1 VTLDAQHWQERLGKL
16 AAEHGVVGASLAV
29 ELDGE
34 RLEAATGVLNMRS
47 GQPATPDSVFQ
58 IGSISKVWT
67 ATLIMQLVDEGL
79 LDLDAPVVTYLPDFR
94 VADAEVTR
102 TVTTRQLLTHTSG
115 IDGDFFQ
122 DTGRGDDALEKYV
135 GAMADLKQNHP
146 QGATMSYCNSGYS
159 VLGRIIEVL
168 RGTTWDA
175 ALREHLL
182 TPLGLETA
190 GTLPEEALLYA
201 AATGHVQQPEMP
213 QPVVTPQWGIFRSAG
228 PAGLIHCP
236 ARDVLV
242 FARMHLDDGVGPDGK
257 RVLSAESARAM
268 REPQIEVPDRWL
280 LGSHWGLGWILM
292 TWDGQQVYGHD
303 GATLGQ
309 GAFLRVLPER
319 KLAVSLCC
327 NGGRGMRELF
337 EALYAELFQQLVGVQ
352 MPARPEP
359 TGDTVGNAE
368 RFAGRYARESVQM
381 DVEDA
386 GNGKLQLTVTP
397 TGPLALGAQPQVLA
411 LRPFEGEVLLAKAEK
426 DESWIPAVFYDIDG
440 SRFVHLGARA
450 TPRAGDVTA

>member
-1 VTLDAQHWQERLGKL
+1 VTLDAQHWQERLDKL

-34 RLEAATGVLNMRS
+34 QVEAATGVLNLRS
-47 GQPATPDSVFQ
+47 GQPATPDAVFQ

-67 ATLIMQLVDEGL
+67 ATLVLQLVDEGL
-79 LDLDAPVVTYLPDFR
+79 LDLDLPIVTYLPDFR
-94 VADAEVTR
+94 VAEAEVSR
-102 TVTTRQLLTHTSG
+102 TVTTRQLLAHTSG
-115 IDGDFFQ
+115 IDGDFFH

-135 GAMADLKQNHP
+135 AAMADLKQMHP

-159 VLGRIIEVL
+159 VLGRLVEVL
-168 RGTTWDA
+168 REKTWDA

-190 GTLPEEALLYA
+190 GTLPEEALLHA
-201 AATGHVQQPEMP
+201 AATGHVQEPGMTAP
-213 QPVVTPQWGIFRSAG
+213 IVTPQWGIYRSAG

-242 FARMHLDDGVGPDGK
+242 FARMHLDDGAGPDGTHI
-257 RVLSAESARAM
+257 LSAESARAM
-268 REPQIEVPDRWL
+268 REPEVAVPDRWL

-292 TWDGQQVYGHD
+292 TWDGQPVYGHD

-319 KLAVSLCC
+319 RLAVSLCC

-337 EALYAELFQQLVGVQ
+337 EELYAELFAELGGVQ

-359 TGDTVGNAE
+359 AGESVDAPE
-368 RFAGRYARESVQM
+368 RFTGRYAREAAQM
-381 DVEDA
+381 DVEDT
-386 GNGKLQLTVTP
+386 GGGRLKLTMTP
-397 TGPLALGAQPQVLA
+397 LGPLALGAKPQVLA
-411 LRPFEGEVLLAKAEK
+411 LRPFEDDVLLAKADA
-426 DESWIPAVFYDIDG
+426 DESWIPAVFFDIEG

-450 TPRAGDVTA
+450 TPRTGDVEA